1 MHLPF
6 LDQNF
11 FREFDAVNRTKNDIS
26 RSFGLQSNLRSFMRG
41 AFPALNVGGTD
52 ETIEVIMFVP
62 GVNPA
67 DLQVTIDKGL
77 LSVSGDR
84 KTNIGD
90 GERVTV
96 YAQERPAGKFRR
108 IVELPQEAD
117 PDRVEAHYTNGCLR
131 ILVHKQESSKPRLI
145 QIQ

>member
-6 LDQNF
+6 LGADF
-11 FREFDAVNRTKNDIS
+11 FRDFDGVNSQKDGIS
-26 RSFGLQSNLRSFMRG
+26 RSFGLPSNLRSFMRG

-52 ETIEVIMFVP
+52 DTIEVVIFAP

-77 LSVSGDR
+77 LSVSGNRQSTMGDR
-84 KTNIGD
+84 EN
-90 GERVTV
+90 VTV
-96 YAQERPAGKFRR
+96 YAQERPVGKFRR
-108 IVELPQEAD
+108 IVELPQEVD
-117 PDRVEAHYTNGCLR
+117 PDRVEARYTDGCLR
-131 ILVHKQESSKPRLI
+131 VSVHKRASSKPRLI

>member
-6 LDQNF
+6 PGRNF
-11 FREFDAVNRTKNDIS
+11 FREFDAVNSQKDEMS
-26 RSFGLQSNLRSFMRG
+26 HSLGLQSNLRSFMRG

-52 ETIEVIMFVP
+52 DTIEVVIFAP

-77 LSVSGDR
+77 LSVSGNRQSTMGDR
-84 KTNIGD
+84 EG
-90 GERVTV
+90 VTV
-96 YAQERPAGKFRR
+96 YAQERHVGKFRR
-108 IVELPQEAD
+108 IVELPKEAD
-117 PDRVEAHYTNGCLR
+117 PDRVEARYTDGCLR
-131 ILVHKQESSKPRLI
+131 ISVHKRESSKPRLI